1 MNKLLILL
9 LFISFDFNDQD
20 IKGVDFKKHLITQKN
35 SFLVYWK
42 KDTTLFTGVAI
53 EYYKNGILSS
63 SKTYKNGEKDEL
75 WREWYRNGQ
84 LKWAGTYKDE
94 KEDGL
99 WRGWYENGKLESEG
113 SYKDGKWDGLWKGW
127 YENGNKRGEWNWKN
141 GEWDGLQRH
150 WHENGQLWFEINS
163 KNGEEIS
170 KKCWDEN
177 GNVKECK

>member
-20 IKGVDFKKHLITQKN
+20 IKGVDFKKHLITPKN
-35 SFLVYWK
+35 SFLVYWR

-63 SKTYKNGEKDEL
+63 SKTYKNGKKDEL

-99 WRGWYENGKLESEG
+99 WRGWYENG
-113 SYKDGKWDGLWKGW
+113 
-127 YENGNKRGEWNWKN
+127 NKRGEWNWKN
-141 GEWDGLQRH
+141 GKWDGLQRH

-177 GNVKECK
+177 GNEKECK

>member
-20 IKGVDFKKHLITQKN
+20 IKGVDFKKHLITPKN
-35 SFLVYWK
+35 SFLVYWR

-63 SKTYKNGEKDEL
+63 SKTYKNGKKDEL

-94 KEDGL
+94 KENGL
-99 WRGWYENGKLESEG
+99 WR
-113 SYKDGKWDGLWKGW
+113 GW

-177 GNVKECK
+177 GNEKECK

>member
-9 LFISFDFNDQD
+9 LFISFDFNNQD

-63 SKTYKNGEKDEL
+63 SKTYKNGKKDEL

-99 WRGWYENGKLESEG
+99 WR
-113 SYKDGKWDGLWKGW
+113 GW

-177 GNVKECK
+177 GNEKECK

>member
-35 SFLVYWK
+35 SFLVYWR

-63 SKTYKNGEKDEL
+63 SKTYKNGKKDEL

-99 WRGWYENGKLESEG
+99 WR
-113 SYKDGKWDGLWKGW
+113 GW

-177 GNVKECK
+177 GNEKECK

>member
-20 IKGVDFKKHLITQKN
+20 INGVDFKKHLITQKN

-63 SKTYKNGEKDEL
+63 SKTYKNGKKDEL

-99 WRGWYENGKLESEG
+99 WR
-113 SYKDGKWDGLWKGW
+113 GW